1 MRGERKR
8 GVLNSLL
15 LCGCMV
21 LLVACASKPGKE
33 QGDPAVADLSGV
45 QPIFE
50 PPSRYGN
57 PETYTVFGKNY
68 RVRTTSAGHRERGI
82 ASWYGKDFH
91 GKRTSSGTPYDMY
104 AISAAHKTL
113 PIPTYVRVTRLD
125 NGSSLVVRVDDRG
138 PFVEGRVIDL
148 SYGAARKLGMVEQ
161 GTAPVEVIA
170 LQPYQYL
177 ARHEGPRDD
186 ATMLAEAASTR
197 PSAAPQ
203 PAAPLPTVRV
213 STSATSVPRELV
225 AVGPDLAATVVGN
238 AYLQV
243 GAFSDRQRAEQLR
256 GLLSGTLRH
265 DVHLAS
271 SGTTAMHRVRIG
283 PLSDPAEVDRARLE
297 LAELGIRQTYLV
309 HD

>member
-15 LCGCMV
+15 LCGCMG
-21 LLVACASKPGKE
+21 LLVACASKPAKDASE
-33 QGDPAVADLSGV
+33 ATIDTSVDLASV

-57 PETYTVFGKNY
+57 PETYTVFGRNY
-68 RVRTTSAGHRERGI
+68 RVKSTSAGHRERGL
-82 ASWYGKDFH
+82 ASWYGEDFH
-91 GKRTSSGTPYDMY
+91 GRRTSSGTPYDMY

-125 NGSSLVVRVDDRG
+125 NGRSLVVRVDDRG
-138 PFVEGRVIDL
+138 PFVDGRIIDL

-161 GTAPVEVIA
+161 GTAPVEVVA

-177 ARHEGPRDD
+177 VRHQGPRDD
-186 ATMLAEAASTR
+186 GTRLAEARAV
-197 PSAAPQ
+197 PPQAAP
-203 PAAPLPTVRV
+203 ARLPTVRV
-213 STSATSVPRELV
+213 AAEAPREL
-225 AVGPDLAATVVGN
+225 ATVGPDLAATVVGN

-243 GAFSDRQRAEQLR
+243 GAFSDLNRAEQLR
-256 GLLSGTLRH
+256 GLLSGSLDH
-265 DVHLAS
+265 GVHLAS
-271 SGTTAMHRVRIG
+271 DDARLHRVRIG
-283 PLSDPAEVDRARLE
+283 PLSDSTDVDRARVE
-297 LAELGIRQTYLV
+297 LAELGIRQAYLV